1 MNDIRLEDITYLI
14 TLFCLTLNLIFMI
27 TITILPLFW
36 WFVPFVLPGLIGGLV
51 GGIIGGIL
59 QDLKKVAKR
68 FTILGERASGK
79 TTLHHFLTTGE
90 VYMGEYEQ
98 TRREKTAKNTLKLKD
113 LELIV
118 NESVDIGG
126 AEVMRGQWEKLINES
141 DVICYLIR
149 GDKVFE
155 GDRKYIDLI
164 KAHISQILNTEKA
177 VQNSN
182 TEKAVQNSN
191 TEKAVQKLYL
201 LITFL
206 DTIPQYSEDADMV
219 KKQIDET
226 LKTSAFKKGTKAIYG
241 SLKTQEETE
250 QLVYELITDI
260 LESSKK

>member
-1 MNDIRLEDITYLI
+1 
-14 TLFCLTLNLIFMI
+14 MI
-27 TITILPLFW
+27 TIAVLPLFF
-36 WFVPFVLPGLIGGLV
+36 WFLLPLLGGLV
-51 GGIIGGIL
+51 GGGLAAAVVAIGESLSRI
-59 QDLKKVAKR
+59 AKR

-79 TTLHHFLTTGE
+79 TTLHHFLTTGQ
-90 VYMGEYEQ
+90 VYMGEYKQ
-98 TRREKTAKNTLKLKD
+98 TSREKTAKNLLKLKD

-164 KAHISQILNTEKA
+164 KEHISQILNTEKAVQNSNTEKAVQNSNTEKA

-206 DTIPQYSEDADMV
+206 DIIPQYSEDADMV

-226 LKTSAFKKGTKAIYG
+226 LKISVFKKGTKAIYG

-260 LESSKK
+260 LENSKK

>member
-1 MNDIRLEDITYLI
+1 
-14 TLFCLTLNLIFMI
+14 MI
-27 TITILPLFW
+27 TITILPLIW
-36 WFVPFVLPGLIGGLV
+36 WLLPSLIWGGLA
-51 GGIIGGIL
+51 GGLAGFVSAAII
-59 QDLKKVAKR
+59 DSLKDNRR

-79 TTLHHFLTTGE
+79 TALHRFLTTGE
-90 VYMGEYEQ
+90 VYMGEYKQ
-98 TRREKTAKNTLKLKD
+98 TTREKISKNTLKLKEY
-113 LELIV
+113 ELIV

-126 AEVMRGQWEKLINES
+126 AEDMRDKWEKLINES

-164 KAHISQILNTEKA
+164 KVHISQILNAKKPE
-177 VQNSN
+177 
-182 TEKAVQNSN
+182 
-191 TEKAVQKLYL
+191 QKLYL

-206 DTIPQYSEDADMV
+206 DIIPQYSEDADMV

-250 QLVYELITDI
+250 RLVYELITDI
-260 LESSKK
+260 LENSKK

>member
-1 MNDIRLEDITYLI
+1 
-14 TLFCLTLNLIFMI
+14 MI
-27 TITILPLFW
+27 TIAVLPLFF
-36 WFVPFVLPGLIGGLV
+36 WFLLPLLGGLV
-51 GGIIGGIL
+51 GGGLAAAVVAIGESLSRI
-59 QDLKKVAKR
+59 AKR

-79 TTLHHFLTTGE
+79 TTLHHFLTTGQI
-90 VYMGEYEQ
+90 YMGEYKQ
-98 TRREKTAKNTLKLKD
+98 TSREKTAKNLLKLKD

-164 KAHISQILNTEKA
+164 KAHISQILDTKKPEH
-177 VQNSN
+177 NSN
-182 TEKAVQNSN
+182 A
-191 TEKAVQKLYL
+191 EKAVQKLYL

-206 DTIPQYSEDADMV
+206 DMIPQYSEDADMV

-250 QLVYELITDI
+250 RLVYELITDI

>member
-1 MNDIRLEDITYLI
+1 
-14 TLFCLTLNLIFMI
+14 MI
-27 TITILPLFW
+27 TITILPLIW
-36 WFVPFVLPGLIGGLV
+36 WLLPLLLPGLV
-51 GGIIGGIL
+51 GGLGATAIIAIAEIL
-59 QDLKKVAKR
+59 SKVSKR

-126 AEVMRGQWEKLINES
+126 AEVMRDQWEKLINES
-141 DVICYLIR
+141 NVICYLIR

-155 GDRKYIDLI
+155 GDRKYIDSI
-164 KAHISQILNTEKA
+164 KEHISQIL
-177 VQNSN
+177 N

-206 DTIPQYSEDADMV
+206 DIIPQYSEDADMV
-219 KKQIDET
+219 KKQIDEI
-226 LKTSAFKKGTKAIYG
+226 LKTSVFKKGTKAIYG

-250 QLVYELITDI
+250 RLVYELITDI

>member
-1 MNDIRLEDITYLI
+1 
-14 TLFCLTLNLIFMI
+14 MI
-27 TITILPLFW
+27 TIAVLPLFF
-36 WFVPFVLPGLIGGLV
+36 WFLLPLLGGLV
-51 GGIIGGIL
+51 GGGLAAAVVAIGESLSRI
-59 QDLKKVAKR
+59 AKR

-79 TTLHHFLTTGE
+79 TTLHHFLTTGQ
-90 VYMGEYEQ
+90 VYMGEYKQ
-98 TRREKTAKNTLKLKD
+98 TSREKTAKNLLKLKD

-164 KAHISQILNTEKA
+164 KEHISQIL
-177 VQNSN
+177 N

-206 DTIPQYSEDADMV
+206 DIIPQYSEDADMV

-226 LKTSAFKKGTKAIYG
+226 LKISVFKKGTKAIYG

-260 LESSKK
+260 LENSKK

>member
-1 MNDIRLEDITYLI
+1 
-14 TLFCLTLNLIFMI
+14 MI
-27 TITILPLFW
+27 IITILPLIW
-36 WFVPFVLPGLIGGLV
+36 WLLPSLIWGGLA
-51 GGIIGGIL
+51 GGLAGVVSAAIIES
-59 QDLKKVAKR
+59 LKDNRR

-90 VYMGEYEQ
+90 VYMGEYKQ
-98 TRREKTAKNTLKLKD
+98 TSREKTAKNTLKLKD
-113 LELIV
+113 YELIV

-126 AEVMRGQWEKLINES
+126 AEFMRDQWEKLINES
-141 DVICYLIR
+141 NVICYLIR

-155 GDRKYIDLI
+155 GDTKYIDLI
-164 KAHISQILNTEKA
+164 KEHISQIFDTKKPEHNSNAEKA
-177 VQNSN
+177 V
-182 TEKAVQNSN
+182 K
-191 TEKAVQKLYL
+191 KLYL

-206 DTIPQYSEDADMV
+206 DMIPQSSEDADMV

-250 QLVYELITDI
+250 RLVYELINDI

>member
-1 MNDIRLEDITYLI
+1 
-14 TLFCLTLNLIFMI
+14 MI
-27 TITILPLFW
+27 AIAILPLIW
-36 WFVPFVLPGLIGGLV
+36 WLLPSLIWGGLA
-51 GGIIGGIL
+51 GGLAGFVSAAIIES
-59 QDLKKVAKR
+59 LKDNRR

-90 VYMGEYEQ
+90 VYMGEYKQ
-98 TRREKTAKNTLKLKD
+98 TSREKTAKNTLKLKD
-113 LELIV
+113 YELIV

-126 AEVMRGQWEKLINES
+126 AEFMRDQWEKLINES
-141 DVICYLIR
+141 NVICYLIR

-155 GDRKYIDLI
+155 GDTKYIDLI
-164 KAHISQILNTEKA
+164 KEHISQIFDTKKPEHNSNAEKA
-177 VQNSN
+177 EHNSN
-182 TEKAVQNSN
+182 A
-191 TEKAVQKLYL
+191 EKAVQKLYL

-206 DTIPQYSEDADMV
+206 DMIPQYSEDADMV

-250 QLVYELITDI
+250 RLVYELINDI

>member
-1 MNDIRLEDITYLI
+1 
-14 TLFCLTLNLIFMI
+14 MI
-27 TITILPLFW
+27 TIAVLPLFF
-36 WFVPFVLPGLIGGLV
+36 WFLLPLLGGLV
-51 GGIIGGIL
+51 GGGLAAAVVAIGESLSRI
-59 QDLKKVAKR
+59 AKR

-79 TTLHHFLTTGE
+79 TTLHHFLTTGQ
-90 VYMGEYEQ
+90 VYMGEYKQ
-98 TRREKTAKNTLKLKD
+98 TSREKTAKNLLKLKD

-182 TEKAVQNSN
+182 TEKAVQ
-191 TEKAVQKLYL
+191 KLYL

-219 KKQIDET
+219 KRQIDET

-250 QLVYELITDI
+250 RLVYELITDI

>member
-1 MNDIRLEDITYLI
+1 
-14 TLFCLTLNLIFMI
+14 MI

-90 VYMGEYEQ
+90 VYMGEYIQ
-98 TRREKTAKNTLKLKD
+98 TTREKTAKNTIKLED
-113 LELIV
+113 WQLTI

-126 AEVMRGQWEKLINES
+126 AEVMRDQWEKLINES

-164 KAHISQILNTEKA
+164 KVHISQILNTKKPE
-177 VQNSN
+177 
-182 TEKAVQNSN
+182 
-191 TEKAVQKLYL
+191 QKLYL

-206 DTIPQYSEDADMV
+206 DIIPQYSEDADMV

-226 LKTSAFKKGTKAIYG
+226 LKTSVFKKGTKAIYG

-250 QLVYELITDI
+250 RLVYELITDI

>member
-1 MNDIRLEDITYLI
+1 
-14 TLFCLTLNLIFMI
+14 MI
-27 TITILPLFW
+27 TITILPLIW
-36 WFVPFVLPGLIGGLV
+36 WLLPLLLPGLV
-51 GGIIGGIL
+51 GGLGATAIIAIAEIL
-59 QDLKKVAKR
+59 SKVSKR

-126 AEVMRGQWEKLINES
+126 AEVMRDQWEKLINES
-141 DVICYLIR
+141 NVICYLIR

-155 GDRKYIDLI
+155 GDRKYIDSI
-164 KAHISQILNTEKA
+164 KEHISQILNTEKAVQNSNTEKA

-206 DTIPQYSEDADMV
+206 DIIPQYSEDADMV
-219 KKQIDET
+219 KKQIDEI
-226 LKTSAFKKGTKAIYG
+226 LKTSVFKKGTKAIYG

-250 QLVYELITDI
+250 RLVYELITDI

>member
-1 MNDIRLEDITYLI
+1 
-14 TLFCLTLNLIFMI
+14 MI
-27 TITILPLFW
+27 TIAVLPLFF
-36 WFVPFVLPGLIGGLV
+36 WFLLPLLGGLV
-51 GGIIGGIL
+51 GGGLAAAVVAIGESLSRI
-59 QDLKKVAKR
+59 AKR

-79 TTLHHFLTTGE
+79 TTLHHFLTTGQI
-90 VYMGEYEQ
+90 YMGEYKQ
-98 TRREKTAKNTLKLKD
+98 TSREKTAKNLLKLKD

-164 KAHISQILNTEKA
+164 KAHISQILDTKKPEH
-177 VQNSN
+177 NSN
-182 TEKAVQNSN
+182 AEKPEHNSN
-191 TEKAVQKLYL
+191 AEKAVQKLYL

-206 DTIPQYSEDADMV
+206 DMIPQYSEDADMV

-250 QLVYELITDI
+250 RLVYELITDI

>member
-1 MNDIRLEDITYLI
+1 
-14 TLFCLTLNLIFMI
+14 MI
-27 TITILPLFW
+27 TITILPLIW
-36 WFVPFVLPGLIGGLV
+36 WLLPLLLPGLV
-51 GGIIGGIL
+51 GGLGATAIIAIAEIL
-59 QDLKKVAKR
+59 SKVSKR

-126 AEVMRGQWEKLINES
+126 AEVIRGQWEKLINES

-149 GDKVFE
+149 GDKVFG

-164 KAHISQILNTEKA
+164 KAHISQILNTKKPE
-177 VQNSN
+177 
-182 TEKAVQNSN
+182 
-191 TEKAVQKLYL
+191 QKLYL

-206 DTIPQYSEDADMV
+206 DIIPQYSEDADMV

-250 QLVYELITDI
+250 RLVYELITDI

>member
-1 MNDIRLEDITYLI
+1 
-14 TLFCLTLNLIFMI
+14 MI
-27 TITILPLFW
+27 TITILPLIW
-36 WFVPFVLPGLIGGLV
+36 WLLPSLIWGGLA
-51 GGIIGGIL
+51 GGLAGFVSAAIIES
-59 QDLKKVAKR
+59 LKDNRR

-90 VYMGEYEQ
+90 VYMGEYKQ
-98 TRREKTAKNTLKLKD
+98 TSREKTTKNTLKLKD

-126 AEVMRGQWEKLINES
+126 AEFMRDQWEKLINES
-141 DVICYLIR
+141 NVICYLIR

-155 GDRKYIDLI
+155 GDTKYIDLI
-164 KAHISQILNTEKA
+164 KVHISEIFGTKKPE
-177 VQNSN
+177 
-182 TEKAVQNSN
+182 
-191 TEKAVQKLYL
+191 QKLYL

-206 DTIPQYSEDADMV
+206 DIIPQYSEDADIV

-250 QLVYELITDI
+250 RLVYELITDI
-260 LESSKK
+260 LENSKK

>member
-1 MNDIRLEDITYLI
+1 
-14 TLFCLTLNLIFMI
+14 MI
-27 TITILPLFW
+27 TITILPLIW
-36 WFVPFVLPGLIGGLV
+36 WLLPSLIWGGLA
-51 GGIIGGIL
+51 GGLAGFVSAAII
-59 QDLKKVAKR
+59 DSLKDNRR

-79 TTLHHFLTTGE
+79 TALHRFLTTGE

-126 AEVMRGQWEKLINES
+126 AEDMRDKWEKLINES

-164 KAHISQILNTEKA
+164 KVHISQILNAKKPE
-177 VQNSN
+177 
-182 TEKAVQNSN
+182 
-191 TEKAVQKLYL
+191 QKLYL

-206 DTIPQYSEDADMV
+206 DIIPQYSEDADMV

-250 QLVYELITDI
+250 RLVYELITDI
-260 LESSKK
+260 LENSKK

>member
-1 MNDIRLEDITYLI
+1 
-14 TLFCLTLNLIFMI
+14 MI
-27 TITILPLFW
+27 TITILPLIFW
-36 WFVPFVLPGLIGGLV
+36 FLAPLLGGLV
-51 GGIIGGIL
+51 GGGLVAAVVAIGESLSRI
-59 QDLKKVAKR
+59 AKR
-68 FTILGERASGK
+68 FTILGEKASGK
-79 TTLHHFLTTGE
+79 TTLHHFLTTGQ
-90 VYMGEYEQ
+90 VYMGEYKQ
-98 TRREKTAKNTLKLKD
+98 TSREKTAKNLLKLKD

-164 KAHISQILNTEKA
+164 KAHISQILDTKKPE
-177 VQNSN
+177 
-182 TEKAVQNSN
+182 
-191 TEKAVQKLYL
+191 QKLYL

-206 DTIPQYSEDADMV
+206 DIIPQYSEDADMV

-250 QLVYELITDI
+250 RLVYELITDI

>member
-1 MNDIRLEDITYLI
+1 
-14 TLFCLTLNLIFMI
+14 MI
-27 TITILPLFW
+27 TIAVLPLFF
-36 WFVPFVLPGLIGGLV
+36 WFLLPLLGGLV
-51 GGIIGGIL
+51 GGGLAAAVVAIGESLSRI
-59 QDLKKVAKR
+59 AKR

-90 VYMGEYEQ
+90 VYIGDYKQ
-98 TRREKTAKNTLKLKD
+98 TSREKTTKNTLKLKD

-164 KAHISQILNTEKA
+164 KAHISQILDTKKPEH
-177 VQNSN
+177 NSN
-182 TEKAVQNSN
+182 A
-191 TEKAVQKLYL
+191 EKAVQKLYL

-206 DTIPQYSEDADMV
+206 DMIPQYSEDADMV

-250 QLVYELITDI
+250 RLVYELITDI

>member
-1 MNDIRLEDITYLI
+1 
-14 TLFCLTLNLIFMI
+14 MI
-27 TITILPLFW
+27 IITILPLIW
-36 WFVPFVLPGLIGGLV
+36 WLLPSLIWGGLA
-51 GGIIGGIL
+51 GGLAGVVSAAIIES
-59 QDLKKVAKR
+59 LKDNRR

-90 VYMGEYEQ
+90 VYMGEYKQ
-98 TRREKTAKNTLKLKD
+98 TSREKTAKNTLKLKD
-113 LELIV
+113 YELIV

-126 AEVMRGQWEKLINES
+126 AEFMRDQWEKLINES
-141 DVICYLIR
+141 NVICYLIR

-155 GDRKYIDLI
+155 GDTKYIDLI
-164 KAHISQILNTEKA
+164 KEHISQIFDTKKPEHNSNAEKA
-177 VQNSN
+177 V
-182 TEKAVQNSN
+182 K
-191 TEKAVQKLYL
+191 KLYL

-206 DTIPQYSEDADMV
+206 DMIPQYSEDADMV

-250 QLVYELITDI
+250 RLVYELINDI

>member
-1 MNDIRLEDITYLI
+1 
-14 TLFCLTLNLIFMI
+14 MI
-27 TITILPLFW
+27 TIAVLPLFF
-36 WFVPFVLPGLIGGLV
+36 WFLLPLLGGLV
-51 GGIIGGIL
+51 GGGLAAAVVAIGESLSRI
-59 QDLKKVAKR
+59 AKR

-79 TTLHHFLTTGE
+79 TTLHHFLTTGQ
-90 VYMGEYEQ
+90 VYMAEYKQ
-98 TRREKTAKNTLKLKD
+98 TSREKTAKNLLKLKD

-126 AEVMRGQWEKLINES
+126 GEFMRDQWEKLINES

-182 TEKAVQNSN
+182 TEKV
-191 TEKAVQKLYL
+191 VQKLYL

-206 DTIPQYSEDADMV
+206 DMIPQYSEDADMV

-250 QLVYELITDI
+250 RLVYELITDI

>member
-1 MNDIRLEDITYLI
+1 
-14 TLFCLTLNLIFMI
+14 MI
-27 TITILPLFW
+27 TITILPLIFW
-36 WFVPFVLPGLIGGLV
+36 FLAPLLGGLV
-51 GGIIGGIL
+51 GGGLVAAVVAIGESLSRI
-59 QDLKKVAKR
+59 AKR
-68 FTILGERASGK
+68 FTILGEKASGK
-79 TTLHHFLTTGE
+79 TTLHHFLTTGQ
-90 VYMGEYEQ
+90 VYMGEYKQ
-98 TRREKTAKNTLKLKD
+98 TFREKTAKNLLKLKD

-164 KAHISQILNTEKA
+164 KAHISQILDTKKPEH
-177 VQNSN
+177 NSN
-182 TEKAVQNSN
+182 A
-191 TEKAVQKLYL
+191 EKAVQKLYL

-206 DTIPQYSEDADMV
+206 DMIPQYSEDADMV

-226 LKTSAFKKGTKAIYG
+226 LKTSVFKKGTKAIYG

-250 QLVYELITDI
+250 QLVCELITDI
-260 LESSKK
+260 LENSKK

>member
-1 MNDIRLEDITYLI
+1 
-14 TLFCLTLNLIFMI
+14 MI
-27 TITILPLFW
+27 TITILPLIFW
-36 WFVPFVLPGLIGGLV
+36 FLAPLLGGLV
-51 GGIIGGIL
+51 GGGLVAAVVAIGESLSRI
-59 QDLKKVAKR
+59 AKR
-68 FTILGERASGK
+68 FTILGEKASGK
-79 TTLHHFLTTGE
+79 TTLHHFLTTGQ
-90 VYMGEYEQ
+90 VYMGEYKQ
-98 TRREKTAKNTLKLKD
+98 TFREKTAKNLLKLKD

-164 KAHISQILNTEKA
+164 KAHISQILDTKKPE
-177 VQNSN
+177 
-182 TEKAVQNSN
+182 
-191 TEKAVQKLYL
+191 QKLYL

-206 DTIPQYSEDADMV
+206 DIIPQYSEDADMV

-226 LKTSAFKKGTKAIYG
+226 LKTSVFKKGTKAIYG

-250 QLVYELITDI
+250 RLVYELITDI

>member
-1 MNDIRLEDITYLI
+1 MIAFVISLI
-14 TLFCLTLNLIFMI
+14 WWLLPSLI
-27 TITILPLFW
+27 W
-36 WFVPFVLPGLIGGLV
+36 GGLA
-51 GGIIGGIL
+51 GGLAGFVSVAII
-59 QDLKKVAKR
+59 DTFKVNKR

-90 VYMGEYEQ
+90 VYMGEYIQ
-98 TRREKTAKNTLKLKD
+98 TTREKTAKNTLKLKD

-155 GDRKYIDLI
+155 GDRKYIDSI
-164 KAHISQILNTEKA
+164 KEHISQILNTEKA

-182 TEKAVQNSN
+182 TEKV
-191 TEKAVQKLYL
+191 VQKLYL

-206 DTIPQYSEDADMV
+206 DMIPQYSEDADMV

-226 LKTSAFKKGTKAIYG
+226 LKTSVFKKGTKAIYG

-250 QLVYELITDI
+250 QLVCELITDI
-260 LESSKK
+260 LENSKK

>member
-1 MNDIRLEDITYLI
+1 
-14 TLFCLTLNLIFMI
+14 MI
-27 TITILPLFW
+27 TIAVLPLFF
-36 WFVPFVLPGLIGGLV
+36 WFLLPLLGGLV
-51 GGIIGGIL
+51 GGGLAAAVVAIGESLSRI
-59 QDLKKVAKR
+59 AKR

-79 TTLHHFLTTGE
+79 TTLHHFLTTGQI
-90 VYMGEYEQ
+90 YMGEYKQ
-98 TRREKTAKNTLKLKD
+98 TSREKTAKNLLKLKD

-164 KAHISQILNTEKA
+164 KEHISQIL
-177 VQNSN
+177 N

-206 DTIPQYSEDADMV
+206 DIIPQYSEDADMV

-226 LKTSAFKKGTKAIYG
+226 LKISVFKKGTKAIYG

-260 LESSKK
+260 LENSKK

>member
-1 MNDIRLEDITYLI
+1 
-14 TLFCLTLNLIFMI
+14 MI
-27 TITILPLFW
+27 TIAVLPLFF
-36 WFVPFVLPGLIGGLV
+36 WFLLPLLGGLV
-51 GGIIGGIL
+51 GGGLAAAVVAIGESLSRI
-59 QDLKKVAKR
+59 AKR

-79 TTLHHFLTTGE
+79 TTLHHFLTTGQ
-90 VYMGEYEQ
+90 VYMGEYKQ
-98 TRREKTAKNTLKLKD
+98 TSREKTAKNLLKLKD

-164 KAHISQILNTEKA
+164 KEHISQILNTEKA

-206 DTIPQYSEDADMV
+206 DIIPQYSEDADMV

-226 LKTSAFKKGTKAIYG
+226 LKISVFKKGTKAIYG

-260 LESSKK
+260 LENSKK

>member
-1 MNDIRLEDITYLI
+1 
-14 TLFCLTLNLIFMI
+14 MI
-27 TITILPLFW
+27 TIAVLPLFF
-36 WFVPFVLPGLIGGLV
+36 WFLLPLLGGLV
-51 GGIIGGIL
+51 GGGLAAAVVAIGESLSRI
-59 QDLKKVAKR
+59 AKR

-79 TTLHHFLTTGE
+79 TTLHHFLTTGQ
-90 VYMGEYEQ
+90 VYMGEYKQ
-98 TRREKTAKNTLKLKD
+98 TSREKTAKNLLKLKD

-164 KAHISQILNTEKA
+164 KEHISQIL
-177 VQNSN
+177 N

-206 DTIPQYSEDADMV
+206 DIIPQYSEDADMV

-250 QLVYELITDI
+250 RLVYELITDI

>member
-1 MNDIRLEDITYLI
+1 
-14 TLFCLTLNLIFMI
+14 MI
-27 TITILPLFW
+27 TIAVLPLFF
-36 WFVPFVLPGLIGGLV
+36 WFLLPLLGGLV
-51 GGIIGGIL
+51 GGGLAAAVVAIGESLSRI
-59 QDLKKVAKR
+59 AKR

-79 TTLHHFLTTGE
+79 TTLHHFLTTGQ
-90 VYMGEYEQ
+90 VYMGEYKQ
-98 TRREKTAKNTLKLKD
+98 TSREKTAKNLLKLKD

-126 AEVMRGQWEKLINES
+126 GEFMRDQWEKLINES

-182 TEKAVQNSN
+182 TEKAVQ
-191 TEKAVQKLYL
+191 KLYL

-219 KKQIDET
+219 KRQIDET

-250 QLVYELITDI
+250 RVVYELITDI

>member
-1 MNDIRLEDITYLI
+1 
-14 TLFCLTLNLIFMI
+14 MI
-27 TITILPLFW
+27 TITILPLIFW
-36 WFVPFVLPGLIGGLV
+36 FLAPLLGGLV
-51 GGIIGGIL
+51 GGGLVAAVVAIGESLSRI
-59 QDLKKVAKR
+59 AKR
-68 FTILGERASGK
+68 FTILGEKASGK
-79 TTLHHFLTTGE
+79 TTLHHFLTTGQ
-90 VYMGEYEQ
+90 VYMGEYKQ
-98 TRREKTAKNTLKLKD
+98 TFREKTAKNLLKLKD

-164 KAHISQILNTEKA
+164 KAHISQILDTKKPE
-177 VQNSN
+177 
-182 TEKAVQNSN
+182 
-191 TEKAVQKLYL
+191 QKLYL

-206 DTIPQYSEDADMV
+206 DIIPQYSEDADMV

-226 LKTSAFKKGTKAIYG
+226 LKTSVFKKGTKAIYG

-250 QLVYELITDI
+250 QLVCELITDI
-260 LESSKK
+260 LENSKK

>member
-1 MNDIRLEDITYLI
+1 
-14 TLFCLTLNLIFMI
+14 MI
-27 TITILPLFW
+27 TIAVLPLFF
-36 WFVPFVLPGLIGGLV
+36 WFLLPLLGGLV
-51 GGIIGGIL
+51 GGGLAAAVVAIGESLSRI
-59 QDLKKVAKR
+59 AKR

-79 TTLHHFLTTGE
+79 TTLHHFLTTGQ
-90 VYMGEYEQ
+90 VYMGEYKQ
-98 TRREKTAKNTLKLKD
+98 TSREKTAKNLLKLKN

-164 KAHISQILNTEKA
+164 KAHISQILDTKKPEH
-177 VQNSN
+177 NSN
-182 TEKAVQNSN
+182 A
-191 TEKAVQKLYL
+191 EKAVQKLYL

-206 DTIPQYSEDADMV
+206 DMIPQYSEDADMV

-250 QLVYELITDI
+250 RLVYELITDI

>member
-1 MNDIRLEDITYLI
+1 
-14 TLFCLTLNLIFMI
+14 MI
-27 TITILPLFW
+27 TIAVLPLFF
-36 WFVPFVLPGLIGGLV
+36 WFLLPLLGGLV
-51 GGIIGGIL
+51 GGGLAAAVVAIGESLSRI
-59 QDLKKVAKR
+59 AKR

-79 TTLHHFLTTGE
+79 TTLHHFLTTGQ
-90 VYMGEYEQ
+90 VYMGEYKQ
-98 TRREKTAKNTLKLKD
+98 TSREKTAKNLLKLKD

-164 KAHISQILNTEKA
+164 KAHISQILDTKKPEH
-177 VQNSN
+177 NSN
-182 TEKAVQNSN
+182 A
-191 TEKAVQKLYL
+191 EKAVQKLYL
-201 LITFL
+201 FITFL
-206 DTIPQYSEDADMV
+206 DMIPQYSEDADMV

-241 SLKTQEETE
+241 SLKIQEETE
-250 QLVYELITDI
+250 RLVYELITDI

>member
-1 MNDIRLEDITYLI
+1 
-14 TLFCLTLNLIFMI
+14 MI
-27 TITILPLFW
+27 AFVIVLFW

-90 VYMGEYEQ
+90 LYMGEYKQ
-98 TRREKTAKNTLKLKD
+98 TSREKTTKNTLKLKD

-126 AEVMRGQWEKLINES
+126 AEDMRDKWEKLINES

-164 KAHISQILNTEKA
+164 KVHISQILNTKKPE
-177 VQNSN
+177 
-182 TEKAVQNSN
+182 
-191 TEKAVQKLYL
+191 QKLYL

-206 DTIPQYSEDADMV
+206 DIIPQYSEDADMV

-250 QLVYELITDI
+250 RLVYELITDI

>member
-1 MNDIRLEDITYLI
+1 
-14 TLFCLTLNLIFMI
+14 MI
-27 TITILPLFW
+27 TIAVLPLFF
-36 WFVPFVLPGLIGGLV
+36 WFLLPLLGGLV
-51 GGIIGGIL
+51 GGGLAAAVVAIGESLSRI
-59 QDLKKVAKR
+59 AKR

-79 TTLHHFLTTGE
+79 TTLHHFLTTGQ
-90 VYMGEYEQ
+90 VYMGEYKQ
-98 TRREKTAKNTLKLKD
+98 TSREKTAKNLLKLKD

-164 KAHISQILNTEKA
+164 KEHISQILNTEKAVQNSNTEKA

-206 DTIPQYSEDADMV
+206 DIIPQYSEDADMV

-226 LKTSAFKKGTKAIYG
+226 LKISVFKKGTKAIYG

-260 LESSKK
+260 LENSKK